1 VLHGR
6 LVTVDTLV
14 VGTSR
19 RLARG
24 LLASAAVLAVVTVL
38 SDPAGRLLTAPAAL
52 VALVLGIRDLRAGP
66 VLVAD
71 GDGVSVNTGWRH
83 VHAAWSEI
91 ERMRVVRDRRAELLE
106 LDLGRTVVLLSRTR
120 MDRLPPEVLTDL
132 LAVRAA
138 AVDPGL
144 SR

>member
-1 VLHGR
+1 M
-6 LVTVDTLV
+6 DTLV

-24 LLASAAVLAVVTVL
+24 LLASAVVLAVVTVL
-38 SDPAGRLLTAPAAL
+38 SDPAGRLLTAPAA
-52 VALVLGIRDLRAGP
+52 VIALVVGVRDLRAGP
-66 VLVAD
+66 LLVAD
-71 GDGVSVNTGWRH
+71 ADGVAVNTGWRH
-83 VHAAWSEI
+83 VRAAWGEI

-120 MDRLPPEVLTDL
+120 MDRLPPDVLTDL

-138 AVDPGL
+138 AATTRPP
-144 SR
+144 SP